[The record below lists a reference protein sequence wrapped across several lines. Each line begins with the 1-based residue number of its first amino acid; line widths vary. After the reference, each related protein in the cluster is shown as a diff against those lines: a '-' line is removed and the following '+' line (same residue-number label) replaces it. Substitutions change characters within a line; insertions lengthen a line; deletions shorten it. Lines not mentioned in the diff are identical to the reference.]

1 MLPQNESIHAE
12 RKLKSI
18 KTLFEFSCNMVRSL
32 SLIEGRYWWKMY
44 QSPSIVLNVGVVVSL
59 FIITSFC
66 SALYMLYLK
75 MLVLLNHHS
84 KESCIHKRIVKASS
98 KCGESQFSKLCL
110 MLLYSSLQQ
119 FCMII
124 CHEESKL
131 YSTACSVAQIISR
144 SCELLQNLDSCK
156 FVIIVIQS
164 AIWISDHHRQLSS
177 SGKIAP
183 AAFQQQPKRLSSK
196 QILSSFFSSTLSII
210 TNARPHPFIKEWNW
224 IR

>member
-1 MLPQNESIHAE
+1 ML
-12 RKLKSI
+12 
-18 KTLFEFSCNMVRSL
+18 SL

-84 KESCIHKRIVKASS
+84 KESCSDKRIVKASA
-98 KCGESQFSKLCL
+98 KCRESQFSKLLCL

-119 FCMII
+119 FCMMI
-124 CHEESKL
+124 CQEECKL
-131 YSTACSVAQIISR
+131 SSAACSVAQIINR
-144 SCELLQNLDSCK
+144 FCELLQNLDSCK
-156 FVIIVIQS
+156 LVVIVIQS
-164 AIWISDHHRQLSS
+164 AICISDHHQQLSS

-183 AAFQQQPKRLSSK
+183 AAFQQQPKRLSSNT
-196 QILSSFFSSTLSII
+196 LFFLLKHTLDYY
-210 TNARPHPFIKEWNW
+210 
-224 IR
+224 